1 MERAGKV
8 RVAIHSVLQDPVGV
22 DTEYF
27 QRSRTSGIVFG
38 LRSSIRIANSSAFAP
53 VETRSS
59 ANTRTSGDAV
69 QPTTAGRASR
79 AHARARMTVNL
90 RAVALS
96 RDAFGGTSVRGFAQ
110 IRMALECPR
119 RARPYDAVMRPALR
133 ARCWVRM
140 LGLIAAA
147 IVCVPL
153 QAQEFAVVVVDDS
166 PTAEQMLEQA
176 QDQAQ
181 GNPAESARLIARVLD
196 EFGRRLVHV
205 AGKAD
210 QFCDA
215 RARCESFLLAEPR
228 VLASFRAAQSG
239 DAQRQLDAGLVRT
252 VYETRLWTA
261 AGLAAAMRLAQ
272 DAIDTASFAQAQA
285 FLQSVSDH
293 PDLASADQT
302 LLITLRALAAAGL
315 GDRERAT
322 QMARELQV
330 IETPAARAAGE
341 RLSAIV
347 GSFPPAEG
355 AAISPL
361 VAGPFGTVAVNAV
374 RLWSD
379 PLENSIAARLRDL
392 VEGGVQSDP
401 MPDSQSSGRL
411 LVSVP
416 TIVGSTVLVNEGYVL
431 RAYDAF
437 SMEPRWYQFIGA
449 ANAPRSDTQ
458 VGDLQIVT
466 VAGDRVLAL
475 SGHALGNERSGG
487 GRLVCVD
494 LTSGQRL
501 WEFGLERIANAYG
514 LNDTF
519 LSGAPTVVGDTVVLM
534 GRKVTSRLETVSSA
548 IGIDLRSGSI
558 RWVTPV
564 GVAPGIR
571 AASTRPYTTPAS
583 AGNTVFVSSG
593 AGAVACLDAADG
605 RVRWVRRD
613 PVPIRDMLVDLF
625 PWDMGG
631 PTLTSRGVV
640 VIAPGSQRLQL
651 LDAATGDEIDSVPI
665 GRGTALDV
673 VRCVMADPTGTRL
686 FLVGD
691 SVTAVDVNDLR
702 RPLWRFRD
710 ESDEGALLAATA
722 RSPIRGRV
730 QVGWL
735 PNNGSALVVP
745 LAGGTALIDGANGSR
760 LLTLPV
766 RGPALVTIRDGIVT
780 AVGNESIEVLMDPTR
795 ARSILTDS
803 ITRRP
808 TDVDVLLG
816 LLEFALRNK
825 DVDALR
831 LATKSASAAIAA
843 VRDQPERRSQLI
855 KSLIDAARSGLLGRE
870 GSDALFVQLAAS
882 ECSPSDRALV
892 VLAQGDWLEQSGRI
906 DAAVAAWRQVLTS
919 TEMSNA
925 MVAAQGEDGALRIA
939 SSHAVITRLREV
951 IRRGGPIRETSPM
964 PATGSAV
971 ELTAWAAAQSG
982 TLESAR
988 AWLEA
993 ARLQLGSGDT
1003 SAAAASCMSA
1013 LEASILC
1020 GQQDALLKTLRG
1032 ALELLASA
1040 DLHLARA
1047 QAVDRVRCCGV
1058 MPSNW
1063 DAAGELRAVPEWA
1076 RWIVDGLPRPQ
1087 SAPATASNGAAPEAV
1102 VLGGRLVPTGIGH
1115 DQSSLHG
1122 QAFFQDERTLFCV
1135 EGPSLAERWRV
1146 ELRSAATFVIPS
1158 GKGGIII
1165 EQPERGI
1172 CSVRRVDGD
1181 GAEMWSI
1188 ENVELFVAPDRPPT
1202 GAGIH
1207 PPLHGT
1213 SDLIV
1218 MRDDGWMGSISLLNG
1233 KLLWSRNVGLQEVL
1247 AVDASE
1253 AAIVVAGIVN
1263 TLDSP
1268 KSSVYLCDRK
1278 SGERLGE
1285 FELVDDQ
1292 VRWVRAASPGSVLF
1306 GSIRGLG
1313 RWDAFGPLRGIV
1325 WQSTAARVR
1334 ATADCQVLGPVCITT
1349 DSMDRTMP
1357 TDWSTGR
1364 PQTIR
1369 FSLPQGGRLREPL
1382 RRWMRSGD
1390 LLITWNTEGVAMF
1403 ALDGS
1408 LRGLSALH
1416 GDRMLDGV
1424 VPQSAALLAVEQV
1437 GRAAVAR
1444 GMGAPGTSQVL
1455 LHRLGWS
1462 EGARLL
1468 GPAYEVDFVQGK
1480 LERASAVD
1488 GWLLLGGPQSTVA
1501 VSLP

>member
-1 MERAGKV
+1 
-8 RVAIHSVLQDPVGV
+8 
-22 DTEYF
+22 
-27 QRSRTSGIVFG
+27 
-38 LRSSIRIANSSAFAP
+38 
-53 VETRSS
+53 
-59 ANTRTSGDAV
+59 
-69 QPTTAGRASR
+69 
-79 AHARARMTVNL
+79 MTIY
-90 RAVALS
+90 AL
-96 RDAFGGTSVRGFAQ
+96 
-110 IRMALECPR
+110 
-119 RARPYDAVMRPALR
+119 ARPYDAPMRR
-133 ARCWVRM
+133 T
-140 LGLIAAA
+140 LGEPLWSRTLGVIAAA
-147 IVCVPL
+147 VLWIPVH
-153 QAQEFAVVVVDDS
+153 AQEFAVVVVDDS

-181 GNPAESARLIARVLD
+181 GNPEESARLIARVLD

-228 VLASFRAAQSG
+228 VLTSFRAAQSS
-239 DAQRQLDAGLVRT
+239 DAQRQLDAGLVQT
-252 VYETRLWTA
+252 VYDTRLWTV
-261 AGLAAAMRLAQ
+261 AGLDAALRLAQ
-272 DAIDTASFAQAQA
+272 NAIDTACFSQAEVL
-285 FLQSVSDH
+285 LQSVSNH
-293 PDLASADQT
+293 PDLASIDRT
-302 LLITLRALAAAGL
+302 LLITLRALTAAGL
-315 GDRERAT
+315 GERERALRV
-322 QMARELQV
+322 AGELQS
-330 IETPAARAAGE
+330 IGTPAARAALE
-341 RLSAIV
+341 RLSAIIA
-347 GSFPPAEG
+347 SFPPSEG
-355 AAISPL
+355 AAVNPL
-361 VAGPFGTVAVNAV
+361 VAGPFGTVAANAV

-392 VEGGVQSDP
+392 VEGGIQSDP
-401 MPDSQSSGRL
+401 VPDALSSGRL
-411 LVSVP
+411 LVSMP
-416 TIVGSTVLVNEGYVL
+416 TIAGSTVLVNEGYVL

-449 ANAPRSDTQ
+449 ANAPRSDAQ

-466 VAGDRVLAL
+466 VVGDRVLAL

-501 WEFGLERIANAYG
+501 WEFGLDRIASAYG

-519 LSGAPTVVGDTVVLM
+519 LSGAPTVAGDTVVLM

-548 IGIDLRSGSI
+548 IGIDLRSGLI
-558 RWVTPV
+558 RWITPV

-571 AASTRPYTTPAS
+571 AASARPYTTPVC

-593 AGAVACLDAADG
+593 AGAVACLDGVDG

-613 PVPIRDMLVDLF
+613 PVPIRDMLLDVS
-625 PWDMGG
+625 PWEMGG

-665 GRGTALDV
+665 GRGTALDA
-673 VRCVMADPTGTRL
+673 VRCVMADLTGTRL
-686 FLVGD
+686 FLIGD

-710 ESDEGALLAATA
+710 ESDEGALLMATA

-735 PNNGSALVVP
+735 PDGRSALVVP
-745 LAGGTALIDGANGSR
+745 LAEGTALIDGANGSR

-795 ARSILTDS
+795 ARSILIDS

-808 TDVDVLLG
+808 ADADVLLG
-816 LLEFALRNK
+816 LVEFALRNK

-831 LATKSASAAIAA
+831 LAIKSASAAIAA
-843 VRDQPERRSQLI
+843 AGDQPERRSQLI
-855 KSLIDAARSGLLGRE
+855 KSLVDSARSGLLGRE
-870 GSDALFVQLAAS
+870 GSDALFLQLAAS
-882 ECSPSDRALV
+882 QSAPSDRALV
-892 VLAQGDWLEQSGRI
+892 VLAQGDWLEQSGRT
-906 DAAVAAWRQVLTS
+906 DAAVAAWRQVLKS
-919 TEMSNA
+919 TDMASA
-925 MVAAQGEDGALRIA
+925 MVVAQGEDGALRVA

-951 IRRGGPIRETSPM
+951 IRRSGPIRETMPM
-964 PATGSAV
+964 PPKGSAN
-971 ELTAWAAAQSG
+971 ELAAWAAAQSG
-982 TLESAR
+982 TLESAM

-993 ARLQLGSGDT
+993 ARLQLGIGDT
-1003 SAAAASCMSA
+1003 AAAAALCASA

-1020 GQQDALLKTLRG
+1020 GQQETLLKTLRG
-1032 ALELLASA
+1032 ALELLTSA

-1047 QAVDRVRCCGV
+1047 QLVDRARCCGI

-1063 DAAGELRAVPEWA
+1063 DAMSELRTVPEWA
-1076 RWIVDGLPRPQ
+1076 RWLVDGMPRPQ
-1087 SAPATASNGAAPEAV
+1087 SASVDAARGSAPEAV
-1102 VLGGRLVPTGIGH
+1102 VLRGKLLPTGIGH

-1122 QAFFQDERTLFCV
+1122 QAFLQDERTLVCI
-1135 EGPSLAERWRV
+1135 EGPALIERWRV
-1146 ELRSAATFVIPS
+1146 ELRSEATFVIPS
-1158 GKGGIII
+1158 GKGAIII

-1172 CSVRRVDGD
+1172 CSLRRVNGE
-1181 GAEMWSI
+1181 GVEMWGI
-1188 ENVELFVAPDRPPT
+1188 ENLELLIAPDRPLT
-1202 GAGIH
+1202 GAGLH
-1207 PPLHGT
+1207 RVMHGT
-1213 SDLIV
+1213 RDLIA
-1218 MRDDGWMGSISLLNG
+1218 MRYDGWMGSIRLSDG
-1233 KLLWSRNVGLQEVL
+1233 KLLWSRDVGLQEVL
-1247 AVDASE
+1247 ALDATE
-1253 AAIVVAGIVN
+1253 TAVVVAGIVN
-1263 TLDSP
+1263 TLDSV
-1268 KSSVYLCDRK
+1268 KSSVFMCTRET
-1278 SGERLGE
+1278 GERVGE

-1292 VRWVRAASPGSVLF
+1292 VRWVRAVGPGAVLF
-1306 GSIRGLG
+1306 GSVRGLG

-1349 DSMDRTMP
+1349 DMMDRTIP
-1357 TDWSTGR
+1357 TDWSTGCM
-1364 PQTIR
+1364 QMDR
-1369 FSLPQGGRLREPL
+1369 FSPPGAGRAREPL

-1390 LLITWNTEGVAMF
+1390 LLITWNTQGVAMF

-1416 GDRMLDGV
+1416 GERTLDGV
-1424 VPQSAALLAVEQV
+1424 VPQSSALLAVEQV

-1455 LHRLGWS
+1455 LHRLGWT

-1468 GPAYEVDFVQGK
+1468 GAAYEVDFVQGK
-1480 LERASAVD
+1480 LDRASALD